1 MKTSIRYSLESL
13 TLHQT
18 DDQGRLFTN
27 AYGIQDLTPVNI
39 VGSSVDTVRQLFYG
53 KPKTTLIDKLE
64 QHAKAGESIISLSD
78 TIGSQKW
85 HFTRMG
91 KVSRYRYKL
100 QNNDEGIVILFC
112 SFFAKI
118 EHPGQHLKIE
128 LSPHFITQRSVQKIW
143 QRLHGQLGLSQNFLE
158 DAEPKGCAIHLACDY
173 QGFRL
178 PDDFLF
184 KFSTRSRII
193 RSYDGMGSID
203 LSDLSDVVATY
214 GSKTQ
219 TKDYLIGKV
228 ASMQF
233 AAYDKSYEIIKH
245 DKKDYFHR
253 EWNIY
258 TLGEFD
264 EKQTVRRIEARF
276 HHSIIRE
283 IGLGMGKEFESFEE
297 IAPYLTDIWR
307 FGLEKNRLNLD
318 DRHEHLHPFWQ
329 LLMEDVVFTVPATGL
344 TICRKKKQS
353 SEPIAKNL
361 GLAVG
366 NMLTIWSRQGFT
378 VKQVMQQLRLLSFYP
393 QLLDYY
399 KSRRLTESDLREYVD
414 KSLSLRRLIGKAA

>member
-1 MKTSIRYSLESL
+1 MIE
-13 TLHQT
+13 
-18 DDQGRLFTN
+18 
-27 AYGIQDLTPVNI
+27 
-39 VGSSVDTVRQLFYG
+39 
-53 KPKTTLIDKLE
+53 KLE
-64 QHAKAGESIISLSD
+64 RHAKASESIISLSD

-173 QGFRL
+173 QGYRL

-184 KFSTRSRII
+184 KFATRSRII

-203 LSDLSDVVATY
+203 LSDLSESVATY
-214 GSKTQ
+214 GSKNQ
-219 TKDYLIGKV
+219 AKNYLIGKA

-233 AAYDKSYEIIKH
+233 CLYDKSFEVVKS

-307 FGLEKNRLNLD
+307 YGLEKNRLNLD

-329 LLMEDVVFTVPATGL
+329 LLMEDVEFTVPATGL
-344 TICRKKKQS
+344 VIVRKKKQS

-361 GLAVG
+361 GAPRNTALI
-366 NMLTIWSRQGFT
+366 NKKYTDS
-378 VKQVMQQLRLLSFYP
+378 
-393 QLLDYY
+393 D
-399 KSRRLTESDLREYVD
+399 KSATESLLFFVFCPRMRTCFSL
-414 KSLSLRRLIGKAA
+414 KSPFSAIS